1 VLSGYWLHATGD
13 LMPVESEVL
22 LGDWK
27 ALRARYPRQFAATT
41 PGD

>member
-1 VLSGYWLHATGD
+1 VLSGYRLHATGD